1 MIDVLTLALDPNP
14 YPALDAVPLH
24 LHVSAEQCVLVLQ
37 EVEQTI
43 GAGEIIVVDAAPS
56 FAESLDVFDTTL
68 RVNVETT
75 ST

>member
-1 MIDVLTLALDPNP
+1 M
-14 YPALDAVPLH
+14 
-24 LHVSAEQCVLVLQ
+24 LVLQ